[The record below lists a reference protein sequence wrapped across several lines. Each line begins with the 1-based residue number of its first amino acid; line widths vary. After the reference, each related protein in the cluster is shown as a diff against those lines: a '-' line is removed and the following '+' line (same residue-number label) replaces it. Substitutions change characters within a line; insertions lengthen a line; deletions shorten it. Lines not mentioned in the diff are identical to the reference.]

1 MLLARAKLGI
11 RRMSGFPHFT
21 AATGLTLAKEYV
33 ENSVI
38 EEDVASLLKYVR
50 RYYDLIDVV
59 EYGVT
64 KIEHFL
70 AEDGTDRVDVVR
82 LPLWPLC
89 VPTLM

>member
-1 MLLARAKLGI
+1 M
-11 RRMSGFPHFT
+11 
-21 AATGLTLAKEYV
+21 

-70 AEDGTDRVDVVR
+70 AEDGTDHADVVR
-82 LPLWPLC
+82 LPLCLLC
-89 VPTLM
+89 AP